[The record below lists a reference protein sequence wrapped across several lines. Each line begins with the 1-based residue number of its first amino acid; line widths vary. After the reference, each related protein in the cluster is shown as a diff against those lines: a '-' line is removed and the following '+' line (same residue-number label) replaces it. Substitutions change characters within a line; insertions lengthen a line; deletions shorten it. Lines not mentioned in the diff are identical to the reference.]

1 MSWLKN
7 TGQKVEKCYK
17 TNGKEYTHKTPIVNF
32 LNLIFNSLSTLLD
45 VREEWE
51 KDRWDVRILYKK
63 YLIDYNQ
70 SYQGY
75 HIDFSKIK
83 NEHIKRETKK
93 YFKQRLRI
101 NPRILDSIS
110 LNLTLS

>member
-75 HIDFSKIK
+75 HIDFS
-83 NEHIKRETKK
+83 
-93 YFKQRLRI
+93 
-101 NPRILDSIS
+101 
-110 LNLTLS
+110 